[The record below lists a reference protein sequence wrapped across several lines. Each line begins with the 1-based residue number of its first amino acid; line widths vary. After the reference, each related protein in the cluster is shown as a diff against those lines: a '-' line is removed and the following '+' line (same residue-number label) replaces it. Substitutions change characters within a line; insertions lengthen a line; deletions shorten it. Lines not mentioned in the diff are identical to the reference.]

1 MKIYEQLSNV
11 QHELKCNKSL
21 YNNFGKYSYRS
32 TELIM
37 EAAKPLLFEND
48 LCLTITDSIELIGE
62 RFYIK
67 ATATI
72 KFDVNKAVEVADA
85 ILNSVGELTSDE
97 FNDKIYELENK
108 IEELEAALQDRED
121 RIDYM
126 RRHET
131 YVPF

>member
-1 MKIYEQLSNV
+1 MSILEINFKNENVPVDVESNSTTTTININD
-11 QHELKCNKSL
+11 NK
-21 YNNFGKYSYRS
+21 Y
-32 TELIM
+32 
-37 EAAKPLLFEND
+37 P
-48 LCLTITDSIELIGE
+48 
-62 RFYIK
+62 
-67 ATATI
+67 ATI
-72 KFDVNKAVEVADA
+72 KLDVNKAVEIADA

-131 YVPF
+131 YMPF

>member
-1 MKIYEQLSNV
+1 MSILEINFKNENVPVDVESNSTTTTISIND
-11 QHELKCNKSL
+11 NK
-21 YNNFGKYSYRS
+21 YP
-32 TELIM
+32 
-37 EAAKPLLFEND
+37 AV
-48 LCLTITDSIELIGE
+48 
-62 RFYIK
+62 IK
-67 ATATI
+67 L
-72 KFDVNKAVEVADA
+72 DVNKAVEVADA

>member
-1 MKIYEQLSNV
+1 MSILEINFKNENVPVNVESNSTTTTISIND
-11 QHELKCNKSL
+11 NK
-21 YNNFGKYSYRS
+21 Y
-32 TELIM
+32 
-37 EAAKPLLFEND
+37 P
-48 LCLTITDSIELIGE
+48 
-62 RFYIK
+62 
-67 ATATI
+67 ATI
-72 KFDVNKAVEVADA
+72 KLDVNKAIEIADA

-97 FNDKIYELENK
+97 FNDKIYELENR

>member
-1 MKIYEQLSNV
+1 MSILEINFKNENVPVDVESNSTTTTISIND
-11 QHELKCNKSL
+11 NK
-21 YNNFGKYSYRS
+21 YP
-32 TELIM
+32 
-37 EAAKPLLFEND
+37 AV
-48 LCLTITDSIELIGE
+48 
-62 RFYIK
+62 IK
-67 ATATI
+67 L
-72 KFDVNKAVEVADA
+72 DVNKSVEVADA

>member
-1 MKIYEQLSNV
+1 MSILEINFKNENVPIDVESNSTTTTININD
-11 QHELKCNKSL
+11 NK
-21 YNNFGKYSYRS
+21 Y
-32 TELIM
+32 
-37 EAAKPLLFEND
+37 P
-48 LCLTITDSIELIGE
+48 
-62 RFYIK
+62 
-67 ATATI
+67 ATI
-72 KFDVNKAVEVADA
+72 KLDVNKAIEMADA

-121 RIDYM
+121 RIYYM

>member
-1 MKIYEQLSNV
+1 MSILEINFKNENVPVDVESNSTTTSIAIND
-11 QHELKCNKSL
+11 NK
-21 YNNFGKYSYRS
+21 YP
-32 TELIM
+32 
-37 EAAKPLLFEND
+37 AV
-48 LCLTITDSIELIGE
+48 
-62 RFYIK
+62 IK
-67 ATATI
+67 L
-72 KFDVNKAVEVADA
+72 DVNKAIEVADA

-131 YVPF
+131 YMPF

>member
-1 MKIYEQLSNV
+1 MSILEINFKNENVPVNVESNSTTTTISIND
-11 QHELKCNKSL
+11 NK
-21 YNNFGKYSYRS
+21 YP
-32 TELIM
+32 
-37 EAAKPLLFEND
+37 AA
-48 LCLTITDSIELIGE
+48 
-62 RFYIK
+62 IK
-67 ATATI
+67 L
-72 KFDVNKAVEVADA
+72 DVNKAVEIADA
-85 ILNSVGELTSDE
+85 ILDSVGEPTSDE

>member
-1 MKIYEQLSNV
+1 MSILEINFKNENVPVDVESNSTTTTININD
-11 QHELKCNKSL
+11 NK
-21 YNNFGKYSYRS
+21 Y
-32 TELIM
+32 
-37 EAAKPLLFEND
+37 P
-48 LCLTITDSIELIGE
+48 
-62 RFYIK
+62 
-67 ATATI
+67 ATI
-72 KFDVNKAVEVADA
+72 KLDVNKAVEIADA

-131 YVPF
+131 YIPF

>member
-1 MKIYEQLSNV
+1 MSILEINFKNENVPVDVESNSSTTTININD
-11 QHELKCNKSL
+11 NK
-21 YNNFGKYSYRS
+21 Y
-32 TELIM
+32 
-37 EAAKPLLFEND
+37 P
-48 LCLTITDSIELIGE
+48 
-62 RFYIK
+62 
-67 ATATI
+67 ATI
-72 KFDVNKAVEVADA
+72 KLDVNKAVEIADA

-131 YVPF
+131 YMPF

>member
-1 MKIYEQLSNV
+1 MSILEINFKNENVPVDVESNSTTTTININD
-11 QHELKCNKSL
+11 NK
-21 YNNFGKYSYRS
+21 Y
-32 TELIM
+32 
-37 EAAKPLLFEND
+37 P
-48 LCLTITDSIELIGE
+48 
-62 RFYIK
+62 
-67 ATATI
+67 ATI
-72 KFDVNKAVEVADA
+72 KLDVNKAVEVADA

-131 YVPF
+131 YMPF

>member
-1 MKIYEQLSNV
+1 MSILEINFKNANVPIDVESNSTTTTISIND
-11 QHELKCNKSL
+11 NK
-21 YNNFGKYSYRS
+21 YP
-32 TELIM
+32 
-37 EAAKPLLFEND
+37 AV
-48 LCLTITDSIELIGE
+48 
-62 RFYIK
+62 IK
-67 ATATI
+67 L
-72 KFDVNKAVEVADA
+72 DVNKAVEVADA